1 MTDLE
6 KYCEKLDDYDT
17 GSSSDLYK
25 GLAAMAER
33 AQNASESDQ
42 LSQEVV
48 ELAETTLSSLLKS
61 MSCLAFEEVREVKR
75 QISVNKGEEY
85 ENM

>member
-6 KYCEKLDDYDT
+6 KYCEKLYDYDT
-17 GSSSDLYK
+17 GASRSLYK
-25 GLAAMAER
+25 GLATMAER

-75 QISVNKGEEY
+75 QISINKGDEY
-85 ENM
+85 ENL

>member
-6 KYCEKLDDYDT
+6 KYCEKLYDYDT
-17 GSSSDLYK
+17 GAQSTLYK
-25 GLAAMAER
+25 GLATMAER
-33 AQNASESDQ
+33 AQNASESEQ

-48 ELAETTLSSLLKS
+48 EIAETTLSSILKS

-75 QISVNKGEEY
+75 QISINKGDEY
-85 ENM
+85 ENL